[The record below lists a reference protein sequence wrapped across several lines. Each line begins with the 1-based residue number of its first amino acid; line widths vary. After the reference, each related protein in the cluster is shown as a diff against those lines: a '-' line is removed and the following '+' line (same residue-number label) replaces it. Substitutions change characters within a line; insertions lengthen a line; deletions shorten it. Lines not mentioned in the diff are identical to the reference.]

1 MKRYCEQCG
10 KQANDDSEKYCSD
23 CGATLPEIIK
33 PSNNSQPQKHMKMII
48 GLLVVIIVLILM
60 LIFISGAID
69 FRAEPTIQI
78 ESASTISNSDKFKV
92 SLTDGDNIIKNQE
105 IRITFKNDK
114 NSYEYTG
121 KTNGKGVASVEPSV
135 KVGDYEVICEY
146 EGNSKYS
153 PASVTGEIKI
163 KQAEPDYQSFHYS
176 NSFEDTDKNRDGYV
190 YLSDMNIAHTPK
202 NIQKQMFADSDDDN
216 DGKLNHDEYYKFMYK
231 LNYDR
236 HSYGM

>member
-1 MKRYCEQCG
+1 MKRYCDQCG
-10 KQANDDSEKYCSD
+10 KPANDDSEKYCSD
-23 CGATLPEIIK
+23 CGASLPEIIK
-33 PSNNSQPQKHMKMII
+33 PANNSQPQKHMKMII

-92 SLTDGDNIIKNQE
+92 KLTDGDDIIKNQK
-105 IRITFKNDK
+105 IKITFKNNK
-114 NSYEYTG
+114 NSYDYSA
-121 KTNGKGVASVEPSV
+121 KTNGNGVASINPSV
-135 KVGDYEVICEY
+135 AVGDYDVICEY
-146 EGNSKYS
+146 EGNSKYR
-153 PASVTGEIKI
+153 PASVTKEIKV
-163 KQAEPDYQSFHYS
+163 KEAEPDYQSYRYS

-202 NIQKQMFADSDDDN
+202 NIQKQMFAESDDDN

-236 HSYGM
+236 QSYGL